1 MAFLPQVDI
10 RRNILDITRKLLI
23 EQGITRLS
31 IRMIA
36 REVGC
41 SVGTIYFY
49 FENKDVLIHALIE
62 EGFDKL
68 IQIQKEAET
77 SISDPLQR
85 LEALCRNYILF
96 ALENPEYY
104 EIMFMLKPERMARYP
119 AEKYRRARHSL
130 EVLATA
136 LSQCTEKGLMNVA
149 EPYLE
154 SHLIW
159 AFMHGIVSLIQVKR
173 IDRRIKQDEI
183 INAAIKQIIEMD
195 LINHSQS
202 GSE

>member
-1 MAFLPQVDI
+1 MAFSPQVDI
-10 RRNILDITRKLLI
+10 RRNILDITRELLI
-23 EQGITRLS
+23 EQGITQLS

-62 EGFDKL
+62 EGFEKL
-68 IQIQKEAET
+68 IQIQEEAET
-77 SISDPLQR
+77 TISDPLER
-85 LEALCRNYILF
+85 LGALCRNYILF

-104 EIMFMLKPERMARYP
+104 EIMFTLKPERMARYP
-119 AEKYRRARHSL
+119 AEKYRRARRSL

-136 LSQCTEKGLMNVA
+136 LTQCTEKGLMNVT

-154 SHLIW
+154 AHLIW
-159 AFMHGIVSLIQVKR
+159 AFMHGIISLIQVKR
-173 IDRRIKQDEI
+173 IDRRIEEDEM
-183 INAAIKQIIEMD
+183 INAAINQIIGMN
-195 LINHSQS
+195 LKKH
-202 GSE
+202 

>member
-10 RRNILDITRKLLI
+10 RRTILDVTRRLLI
-23 EQGITRLS
+23 EQGITQLS

-68 IQIQKEAET
+68 IEIQEQTEVFAA
-77 SISDPLQR
+77 DPLER
-85 LEALCRNYILF
+85 LKTLCRNYITF
-96 ALENPEYY
+96 AMGNPEYY

-119 AEKYRRARHSL
+119 QEKYRRARRSL

-136 LSQCTEKGLMNVA
+136 LEECTASGLMNVA

-154 SHLIW
+154 AHLIW
-159 AFMHGIVSLIQVKR
+159 SFMHGIVSLLQVKR
-173 IDRRIKQDEI
+173 IDRRIEPDTI
-183 INAAIKQIIEMD
+183 VDAAISQIVEMN
-195 LINHSQS
+195 LINRN
-202 GSE
+202 G

>member
-10 RRNILDITRKLLI
+10 RRNILDVTRRLLI
-23 EQGITRLS
+23 EQGTTRLS

-41 SVGTIYFY
+41 SVGTIYVY

-68 IQIQKEAET
+68 VEMQEQTEKAV
-77 SISDPLQR
+77 SDPLQR
-85 LEALCRNYILF
+85 LSALCRNYIRF
-96 ALENPEYY
+96 AMQNPEYY

-119 AEKYRRARHSL
+119 AEKYRKARRSL
-130 EVLATA
+130 EIIAAA
-136 LSQCTEKGLMNVA
+136 LEQCGAKGLMSVA

-154 SHLIW
+154 AHLIW
-159 AFMHGIVSLIQVKR
+159 AFMHGIVSLIGVKR
-173 IDRRIKQDEI
+173 IDHRFAEAEI
-183 INAAIKQIIEMD
+183 TEAAIQRIIEMN
-195 LINHSQS
+195 LKEKERS
-202 GSE
+202 

>member
-10 RRNILDITRKLLI
+10 RRNILDVTRKLLI

-68 IQIQKEAET
+68 AQIQEDYEA
-77 SISDPLQR
+77 SISDPLER
-85 LEALCRNYILF
+85 LEALCRNYVSF

-119 AEKYRRARHSL
+119 VEKFRRARRSL
-130 EVLATA
+130 KVLATA
-136 LSQCTEKGLMNVA
+136 LSQCSEKGLMNVT
-149 EPYLE
+149 EPYME
-154 SHLIW
+154 AHLTW
-159 AFMHGIVSLIQVKR
+159 AFMHGIIMLIQMKR
-173 IDRRIKQDEI
+173 IDRRIEQDEL
-183 INAAIKQIIEMD
+183 INAAIKQIIEMN
-195 LINHSQS
+195 LIQAT
-202 GSE
+202 

>member
-10 RRNILDITRKLLI
+10 CRNILDVTRRLLI
-23 EQGITRLS
+23 EQGTTRLS

-41 SVGTIYFY
+41 SVGTIYVY

-68 IQIQKEAET
+68 VEMQEQTEKAV
-77 SISDPLQR
+77 SDPLQR
-85 LEALCRNYILF
+85 LSALCRNYIRF
-96 ALENPEYY
+96 AMQNPEYY

-119 AEKYRRARHSL
+119 AEKYRKARHSL
-130 EVLATA
+130 EIIAAA
-136 LSQCTEKGLMNVA
+136 LEQCGRRGLMSVA

-154 SHLIW
+154 AHLIW
-159 AFMHGIVSLIQVKR
+159 AFMHGVISLIGVKR
-173 IDRRIKQDEI
+173 IDRRFEQDEI
-183 INAAIKQIIEMD
+183 TEAAIQRIIEMN
-195 LINHSQS
+195 LKRK
-202 GSE
+202 

>member
-10 RRNILDITRKLLI
+10 RRTILDVTRRLLI

-68 IQIQKEAET
+68 VEIQEQAET
-77 SISDPLQR
+77 SIADPLER
-85 LEALCRNYILF
+85 LETLCRNYITF

-119 AEKYRRARHSL
+119 QEKYRKARRSL
-130 EVLATA
+130 EALAAALEEGTA
-136 LSQCTEKGLMNVA
+136 NGLMNVA
-149 EPYLE
+149 EPYME
-154 SHLIW
+154 AHLIW
-159 AFMHGIVSLIQVKR
+159 SFMHGIVSLLQAKR
-173 IDRRIKQDEI
+173 IDRRIEPDTI
-183 INAAIKQIIEMD
+183 VDAAIGQIIEMN
-195 LINHSQS
+195 LINRN
-202 GSE
+202 G

>member
-10 RRNILDITRKLLI
+10 RRTILDVTRRLLI
-23 EQGITRLS
+23 EQGITQLS

-68 IQIQKEAET
+68 IEIQEQTEVFVA
-77 SISDPLQR
+77 DPLER
-85 LEALCRNYILF
+85 LKTLCRNYITF
-96 ALENPEYY
+96 AMGNPEYY

-119 AEKYRRARHSL
+119 QEKYRKARRSL

-136 LSQCTEKGLMNVA
+136 LEECTANGLMNVA

-154 SHLIW
+154 AHLIW
-159 AFMHGIVSLIQVKR
+159 SFMHGIVSLLQVKR
-173 IDRRIKQDEI
+173 IDRRIEPDTI
-183 INAAIKQIIEMD
+183 VDSAISQIVEMN
-195 LINHSQS
+195 LINRN
-202 GSE
+202 G

>member
-1 MAFLPQVDI
+1 MAFLPQIDI
-10 RRNILDITRKLLI
+10 RRTILDVTRRLLI
-23 EQGITRLS
+23 EQGITQLS

-68 IQIQKEAET
+68 IEIQEQTEVFVA
-77 SISDPLQR
+77 DPLER
-85 LEALCRNYILF
+85 LKTLCRNYITF
-96 ALENPEYY
+96 AMGNPEYY

-119 AEKYRRARHSL
+119 QEKYRRARRSL

-136 LSQCTEKGLMNVA
+136 LEECTANGLMNVA

-154 SHLIW
+154 AHLIW
-159 AFMHGIVSLIQVKR
+159 SFMHGIVTLLQVKR
-173 IDRRIKQDEI
+173 IDRRIEQDTI
-183 INAAIKQIIEMD
+183 VDAAIGQIVEMN
-195 LINHSQS
+195 LINRNS
-202 GSE
+202 

>member
-10 RRNILDITRKLLI
+10 RRTILDETRRLLI
-23 EQGITRLS
+23 EQGISQLS
-31 IRMIA
+31 IRMIS

-68 IQIQKEAET
+68 IEIQEQTE
-77 SISDPLQR
+77 ISVTDPLER
-85 LEALCRNYILF
+85 LKALCRNYITF
-96 ALENPEYY
+96 ARENPEYY

-119 AEKYRRARHSL
+119 QEKYRKARRSL

-136 LSQCTEKGLMNVA
+136 LEECTANSLMNVA

-154 SHLIW
+154 AHLIW
-159 AFMHGIVSLIQVKR
+159 SFMHGIVSLLQVKR
-173 IDRRIKQDEI
+173 IDRRIESDTI
-183 INAAIKQIIEMD
+183 VDAAIGQIVEMN
-195 LINHSQS
+195 LINRN
-202 GSE
+202 G

>member
-10 RRNILDITRKLLI
+10 RRTILDVTRRLLI
-23 EQGITRLS
+23 EQGITQLS
-31 IRMIA
+31 TRMIA

-68 IQIQKEAET
+68 VEIQEQTET
-77 SISDPLQR
+77 SIADPLER
-85 LEALCRNYILF
+85 LKALCRNYITF

-119 AEKYRRARHSL
+119 QEKYRKARRSL

-136 LSQCTEKGLMNVA
+136 LEEGTASGIMRVA
-149 EPYLE
+149 KPYLE
-154 SHLIW
+154 AHLIW
-159 AFMHGIVSLIQVKR
+159 SFMHGIVSLLQVKR
-173 IDRRIKQDEI
+173 IDRRIGQDTI
-183 INAAIKQIIEMD
+183 INGAIAQIVEMN
-195 LINHSQS
+195 LINRDD
-202 GSE
+202 